1 MAAASRIPVP
11 GADRRFRL
19 AVGAYVG
26 TLVAGAVTVV
36 VALTGS
42 STPILAAAGG
52 IGLASGLAIGFGFAG
67 HITDLPSRLGRSR
80 RVRAGLVA
88 PAAGFGAL
96 GVGPVVTGIDPDVTV
111 VGFVAALAVVL
122 TGWIVGTMART
133 RYVDAI
139 TESDPV
145 TAVSWNPPGSI
156 RADVVLLA
164 LALLLGL
171 SSAYGG
177 NWASAVLWAG
187 FAAIWAVSSVLE
199 GRWRFGPRGH
209 APELRVHESGL
220 EKRRP
225 YSRSFVPWDEV
236 EHVRLVDGELVLD
249 RGLFDVR
256 FDDSQLDDPGAILAS
271 IERASPIAVRR

>member
-1 MAAASRIPVP
+1 MVVASRIPIP

-26 TLVAGAVTVV
+26 TLIAGAATVV
-36 VALTGS
+36 AAVTGGSAISLVATGWIS
-42 STPILAAAGG
+42 
-52 IGLASGLAIGFGFAG
+52 LASGLAIGFGLAG
-67 HITDLPSRLGRSR
+67 RVADLPGRLGRSR
-80 RVRAGLVA
+80 RVRAGLAA
-88 PAAGFGAL
+88 PAAGVGAI
-96 GVGPVVTGIDPDVTV
+96 GVGPVVTEVDASVTV
-111 VGFVAALAVVL
+111 VGFAAALAVVL

-133 RYVDAI
+133 RYVGAI

-145 TAVSWNPPGSI
+145 MAVSWNPPGSA
-156 RADVVLLA
+156 RADLVLLA

-177 NWASAVLWAG
+177 NWTMAILWTG
-187 FAAIWAVSSVLE
+187 FAAIWSVSSVLE
-199 GRWRFGPRGH
+199 GRWRFGHRGH
-209 APELRVHESGL
+209 APELRVHEAGL

-225 YSRSFVPWDEV
+225 CSRSFVTWDEV
-236 EHVRLVDGELVLD
+236 EHVRLMDGELVLD

-256 FDDSQLDDPGAILAS
+256 FDGTQLDDPGAILDS